1 MNPLQ
6 ELLKALNY
14 YFQIIRGAISAGWE
28 DAEFETYPLTVYY
41 QGYRFHLASK
51 GIEKI
56 AQDFDIFWEMAT
68 EAEKYLRKILEESKT
83 KKEILAPYVFKDSL
97 GIN

>member
-14 YFQIIRGAISAGWE
+14 YFKIIQGAISAGWE
-28 DAEFETYPLTVYY
+28 DADFETYPFSVYY
-41 QGYRFHLASK
+41 QGYRFLLSSN

-56 AQDFDIFWEMAT
+56 AQDFDIFWENG
-68 EAEKYLRKILEESKT
+68 YGS
-83 KKEILAPYVFKDSL
+83 
-97 GIN
+97 